1 MASQL
6 QLEVESRDLAETES
20 RDLAENES
28 RDEAKAEV
36 EVEAPSKK
44 LWIRGEA
51 GVPDEDK
58 EPTTEEGK
66 ALIHP
71 NDVE

>member
-1 MASQL
+1 M
-6 QLEVESRDLAETES
+6 AETES
-20 RDLAENES
+20 RDEAE
-28 RDEAKAEV
+28 A

-44 LWIRGEA
+44 LRIRGEA

-58 EPTTEEGK
+58 EPTTEEGR
-66 ALIHP
+66 ALIRP